1 MQKNQVI
8 EMPNNGIDNE
18 LLYLFFLIGIPLI
31 FTLLVGFA
39 FQISDF
45 KQELKYLNCEIER
58 TDGEE
63 QKYWIRRR
71 RKLWLSLIPF
81 VKY

>member
-39 FQISDF
+39 FQIRDF

-58 TDGEE
+58 TEGEE
-63 QKYWIRRR
+63 QKYWIRQR